1 MTSFQAFAVFENR
14 IIFLIKLK
22 EALGIASLEFS
33 FPLLL
38 FSVTDLN
45 ERLDVFFSVSHICV
59 TAIVPVF
66 REKFAR

>member
-1 MTSFQAFAVFENR
+1 M
-14 IIFLIKLK
+14 IK

-33 FPLLL
+33 FSLLS

-59 TAIVPVF
+59 TAIIVPVF

>member
-14 IIFLIKLK
+14 IIF
-22 EALGIASLEFS
+22 
-33 FPLLL
+33 PLLS